1 MYNNTNY
8 IAKLD
13 DKLNTYINSDNFEE
27 KIIDNYKSL
36 IAYKNND
43 NKISKKLEE
52 NLLEFK
58 EYFIH
63 KINLL
68 NKQIELLRNINM
80 KTNRRDINRKIKSIK
95 LSIDKYEKLIDYEK
109 KIKLNFN

>member
-1 MYNNTNY
+1 MYNKTNY
-8 IAKLD
+8 IAELD
-13 DKLNTYINSDNFEE
+13 DKLNTYINSNNFEE

-36 IAYKNND
+36 LAYKNND
-43 NKISKKLEE
+43 DKINKKLEE

-58 EYFIH
+58 EYFID

-68 NKQIELLRNINM
+68 NKQIELLQNVNSNIEY
-80 KTNRRDINRKIKSIK
+80 INKKITSIK
-95 LSIDKYEKLIDYEK
+95 LSIDEYEKLIDYQK

>member
-1 MYNNTNY
+1 MYNKTNY
-8 IAKLD
+8 IAELD
-13 DKLNTYINSDNFEE
+13 DKLNTYINSNNFEE

-36 IAYKNND
+36 LAYKNND
-43 NKISKKLEE
+43 DKINKKLEE

-58 EYFIH
+58 ENLID

-68 NKQIELLRNINM
+68 NKQIELLQNVNSNIEY
-80 KTNRRDINRKIKSIK
+80 INKKITSIK
-95 LSIDKYEKLIDYEK
+95 LSIDEYEKLIDYQK